1 MTETEKSNLPDDTKA
16 RGVYS
21 AAAVLLES
29 GDGKILLSRRGEHL
43 RTFPG
48 IWVPPGTCVLV
59 LCELEATKNTDFIL
73 LI

>member
-1 MTETEKSNLPDDTKA
+1 MKSVFLVASSSDNTSTHVP
-16 RGVYS
+16 
-21 AAAVLLES
+21 
-29 GDGKILLSRRGEHL
+29 GEHL

-59 LCELEATKNTDFIL
+59 LSELEATKNTDFIL